1 MPFTTIPIWKEA
13 PFLRIVIPF
22 VTGILIQFYFEL
34 PVWMYGILTPV
45 CAAYIA
51 VFATLQ
57 VSFRFRHYWLAGL
70 MINVLLLC
78 CGGIITCQKNTRHQN
93 RVIPNLNSNTS
104 TVLVTLEEPLVEKN
118 KSFKAVASLCYLNK
132 KGAFLYS
139 EEKIIVYFQKDTS
152 LTNISYN
159 SFIAF
164 SKPLQEI
171 NNTGNPGAFDY
182 RRYCAMQHIYH
193 QVYLKHGEY
202 IILPETGERRFGKI
216 LLNNRKKII
225 AILRKYIPC
234 KKEVGLAEALLIGYK
249 DDLDKNLLQSYSK
262 TGVVHVIAISGL
274 HLGLIYWLLNIVFWS
289 LGRNRN
295 MRFVK
300 VLLVICG
307 LWLFSLVAGGAP
319 SVMRSTVMFSFIALG
334 GSKKISVYNS
344 LALSAFVLLCYHP
357 FWLWDTGFQLSY
369 VAVLSIVIFM
379 RPVYNWFYIK
389 NKLLDLCWKLLATS
403 IAAQILTTPVIIFYF
418 HQFPNY
424 FLITNLVAIPLSSAI
439 ILGELLLC
447 AFSVIPALGEIAGS
461 IIGWLIRL
469 LNAFIEYMER
479 MPFVTTDH
487 LQLSLLQLMIAY
499 ITICAFAYWLLQKD
513 KTALITTLCSMCC
526 FITLKTIS
534 GIKVADQQKIIVYH
548 IPKHQAISLIQGR
561 NCQLI
566 CDTGII
572 NNNELQ
578 KFNINPA
585 HEYFG
590 VTNVNYFP
598 AVAGNVEGIY
608 FGKQR
613 MLVING
619 PLKILPKNPP
629 LTVDLIIISGNPRIS
644 IPDLLKAVRCKQ
656 IIFDSSNPPWKI
668 NAWEMECISNGV
680 PYHCV
685 SEKGAFILNLN

>member
-1 MPFTTIPIWKEA
+1 MPLITIPIWKEA

-22 VTGILIQFYFEL
+22 VAGILIQFYFEL
-34 PVWMYGILTPV
+34 PVWMYVILTPV

-51 VFATLQ
+51 VFASLQ
-57 VSFRFRHYWLAGL
+57 ISFRFRHYWLAGV
-70 MINVLLLC
+70 MINILLLC
-78 CGGIITCQKNTRHQN
+78 CGGIITCQKNTRHQEC
-93 RVIPNLNSNTS
+93 VIPDLNSNTS
-104 TVLVTLEEPLVEKN
+104 TVLITLEEPLVEKN
-118 KSFKAVASLCYLNK
+118 KSFKAVASLHYLNK
-132 KGAFLYS
+132 NS
-139 EEKIIVYFQKDTS
+139 VVPSREQIIVYFQKDTS
-152 LTNISYN
+152 LANISYN
-159 SFIAF
+159 SCIAF
-164 SKPLQEI
+164 SKLLQEI

-202 IILPETGERRFGKI
+202 IILPEIGERRFGKL
-216 LLNNRKKII
+216 LLNIREKII
-225 AILRKYIPC
+225 AILRKYLPG

-249 DDLDKNLLQSYSK
+249 DDLDKTLLQSYSK
-262 TGVVHVIAISGL
+262 TGVVHIIAISGL
-274 HLGLIYWLLNIVFWS
+274 HLGLIYWLLNVMFRS
-289 LGRNRN
+289 LGKNKK
-295 MRFVK
+295 MRLVK
-300 VLLVICG
+300 ALLVICG

-344 LALSAFVLLCYHP
+344 LALSAFVLVCYHP
-357 FWLWDTGFQLSY
+357 FWIWDTGFQLSY

-379 RPVYNWFYIK
+379 RPVYNWFYLK

-403 IAAQILTTPVIIFYF
+403 IAAQILTTPVIIYYF

-447 AFSVIPALGEIAGS
+447 AFSVIPALGQIAGS
-461 IIGWLIRL
+461 IVGWLIHL
-469 LNAFIEYMER
+469 LNAFIEHIEN

-487 LQLSLLQLMIAY
+487 LQLSLPQLMIAY

-513 KTALITTLCSMCC
+513 KTAFITALCSLCC

-548 IPKHQAISLIQGR
+548 IPKHQAISFIQGR
-561 NCQLI
+561 NSQLI

-572 NNNELQ
+572 NNNEMQ
-578 KFNINPA
+578 KFNIIPTHA
-585 HEYFG
+585 YFG
-590 VTNVNYFP
+590 ITSVNYHKP
-598 AVAGNVEGIY
+598 GSGDVEGIY
-608 FGKQR
+608 FGNQR
-613 MLVING
+613 ILVING
-619 PLKILPKNPP
+619 PLKILPETTP

-644 IPDLLKAVRCKQ
+644 IPNLLKAVRCKQ
-656 IIFDSSNPPWKI
+656 IIFDSSNPAWKI
-668 NAWEMECISNGV
+668 NTWKTDCISNGV
-680 PYHCV
+680 PCYSV